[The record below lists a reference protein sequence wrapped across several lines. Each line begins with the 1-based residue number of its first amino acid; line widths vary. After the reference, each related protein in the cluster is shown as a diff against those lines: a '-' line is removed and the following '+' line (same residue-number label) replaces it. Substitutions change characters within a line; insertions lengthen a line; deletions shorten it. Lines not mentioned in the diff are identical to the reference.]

1 MQYYTVAQLAKMFN
15 KSETTMRRKVS
26 AGEFGD
32 TLNDGRVHM
41 VSETGLQSYIKRHTG
56 PAHYERHFYSGKKRR
71 RPAEF
76 KRLTLDDIKS
86 A

>member
-1 MQYYTVAQLAKMFN
+1 MQYYTVGQLAKMFN

-26 AGEFGD
+26 AGEFGN

-41 VSETGLQSYIKRHTG
+41 VSETGLQDYIKRHTG
-56 PAHYERHFYSGKKRR
+56 PAHYERHYSSGKRQKKR
-71 RPAEF
+71 PQL
-76 KRLTLDDIKS
+76 KRLTLDDVQS